1 MRGWNEKSDWPQR
14 KVELKYKTEGIE
26 EQVKE
31 IKNKEWE
38 EIERQRMRR
47 DLKTKNKKRFKNN
60 EWEGIERQR
69 MRLKDKEWEGI

>member
-1 MRGWNEKSDWPQR
+1 M
-14 KVELKYKTEGIE
+14 KYKREGIE

-69 MRLKDKEWEGI
+69 MRLEDKEREGI